1 MQLLFIS
8 RYLKLIKHWSHNVR
22 TAKPD
27 LHGSSNFNRLTIF
40 NFVTTFLSY
49 SEHFMIFL
57 SPSQYFQDSMKVLW
71 GCFQVNILLWKGV
84 NLPSATVLYDVFL
97 ILAVQIVCST
107 VATLHGCNSNFF
119 TIELKLY
126 KSMTESVI
134 IRHFFSKFLCLICV
148 TLYPIECNNK
158 AFLFKVSLLNM
169 CNSLSHWVQFL
180 CQRVLCATGHIYH
193 CAKKLY
199 FCKSYIL

>member
-1 MQLLFIS
+1 
-8 RYLKLIKHWSHNVR
+8 
-22 TAKPD
+22 
-27 LHGSSNFNRLTIF
+27 
-40 NFVTTFLSY
+40 
-49 SEHFMIFL
+49 
-57 SPSQYFQDSMKVLW
+57 
-71 GCFQVNILLWKGV
+71 V

-148 TLYPIECNNK
+148 TLYPIECNSCVK
-158 AFLFKVSLLNM
+158 EFYVLLDTFTTVQKNYTFV
-169 CNSLSHWVQFL
+169 NLIFYKSHVIFFHL
-180 CQRVLCATGHIYH
+180 VT
-193 CAKKLY
+193 
-199 FCKSYIL
+199 